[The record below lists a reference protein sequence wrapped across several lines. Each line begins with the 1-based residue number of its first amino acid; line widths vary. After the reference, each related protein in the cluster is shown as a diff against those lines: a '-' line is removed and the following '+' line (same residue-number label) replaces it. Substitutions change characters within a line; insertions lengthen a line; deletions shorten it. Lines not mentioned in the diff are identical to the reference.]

1 MCDCV
6 KTYSEKLDEHFSA
19 QLKVPAKVSCDSSA
33 LFMNEAMDLTA
44 GIKINFT
51 ITADK
56 PGYRKGKQTF
66 VKANYCPFCGEKTN
80 QSKDQP

>member
-6 KTYSEKLDEHFSA
+6 AKYSEKLDEHFSA

-33 LFMNEAMDLTA
+33 LFMDEAMNLVS

-51 ITADK
+51 NNGQIT
-56 PGYRKGKQTF
+56 
-66 VKANYCPFCGEKTN
+66 
-80 QSKDQP
+80 